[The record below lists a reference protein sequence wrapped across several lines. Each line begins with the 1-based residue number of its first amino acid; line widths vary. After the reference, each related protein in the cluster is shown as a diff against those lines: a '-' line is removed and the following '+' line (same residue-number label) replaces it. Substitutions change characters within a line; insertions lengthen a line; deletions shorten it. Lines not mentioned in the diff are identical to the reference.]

1 MSAKYTTDE
10 RSAAA
15 KGVRTRKKMSIKIDA
30 PRAWAWDD
38 ADGRHA
44 SPYDDGVPSRI
55 VRESD
60 WRRVMAVVRAAEQDA
75 LARTFRQHDQTPSA
89 LNVLRKHLEK
99 RKEQP

>member
-55 VRESD
+55 VREPD
-60 WRRVMAVVRAAEQDA
+60 WRKIMAVVKAAEKWRYQDGNDTDEVWA
-75 LARTFRQHDQTPSA
+75 LVDAVDSIR
-89 LNVLRKHLEK
+89 VHLEK
-99 RKEQP
+99 RK